1 MDYLVSKI
9 EDLFNKP
16 TQIDIF
22 PKKTYRWPTG
32 AW

>member
-1 MDYLVSKI
+1 MDYLISKI

-22 PKKTYRWPTG
+22 PKKTCRPMG
-32 AW
+32 A

>member
-1 MDYLVSKI
+1 MDYLISKI

-22 PKKTYRWPTG
+22 PKKTCRPTG
-32 AW
+32 A